1 MRNMPA
7 VDRPPYHPGGVSPHK
22 DPRHAPRIIIQDLGR
37 VRLVIGQRVVDGT
50 AIRRKV
56 LALLC
61 FLLAQPDGA
70 ATRDQVLEAL
80 WPDFEPSAAN
90 NSLNQT
96 LYFLR
101 RALEAKYS
109 DETTPGYVRFEGE
122 LIWLDTDLVDS
133 ESRRLWRAIDGGPID
148 DRLVPEL
155 VAAYKGKFA
164 ADFAYEDW
172 STTYRDRLHAAILGL
187 VEQWA
192 SARTSVGDAEVLAV
206 LRKILAVDPEASDIE
221 ALLLRA
227 YRDTGALS
235 AAAEQYA
242 HYASLLREDLGLEP
256 PGLQDL

>member
-1 MRNMPA
+1 MR
-7 VDRPPYHPGGVSPHK
+7 
-22 DPRHAPRIIIQDLGR
+22 RHAPRIIVQDLGR
-37 VRLVIGQRVVDGT
+37 VRLVIGRRVVDGT

-80 WPDFEPSAAN
+80 WPDFEPGAAN

-101 RALEAKYS
+101 RALEANYS
-109 DETTPGYVRFEGE
+109 DDTTPGYVRFEGE
-122 LIWLDTDLVDS
+122 VIWIDIDLVDS
-133 ESRRLWRAIDGGPID
+133 ESRRLWRAIDGGPVD
-148 DRLVPEL
+148 ERLVPEL

-172 STTYRDRLHAAILGL
+172 SSAYRDRLHAAVLGL
-187 VEQWA
+187 VERWA
-192 SARTSVGDAEVLAV
+192 SARYGSADPGELMAV
-206 LRKILAVDPEASDIE
+206 LRKLLAVDPEASDIE

-242 HYASLLREDLGLEP
+242 HYASLLRDDLGVEP
-256 PGLQDL
+256 PDLQDL